1 MVVPCPPIRR
11 AGTDSSLTVPPLTFE
26 IHPLPDDSGFR
37 LVGEL
42 DLATAPLLQR
52 ELQAAEGSGELVLE
66 LDELT
71 FMDSS
76 GCSALTNH
84 LRTAGDGT
92 SLVLVNPTP
101 AVTRTL
107 EVSGLAKH
115 PAISIRSDDH

>member
-1 MVVPCPPIRR
+1 MPLPLHTGWR
-11 AGTDSSLTVPPLTFE
+11 GTDSSPTVPPLTFE
-26 IHPLPDDSGFR
+26 IHPLPGPSGFR

-42 DLATAPLLQR
+42 DLATAPLLRR
-52 ELQAAEGSGELVLE
+52 ELEAAEGSGELVLE

-76 GCSALTNH
+76 GCSVLTNH

-92 SLVLVNPTP
+92 SLVLVNPTS
-101 AVTRTL
+101 AVARTL

-115 PAISIRSDDH
+115 PAIRIRSDNH